1 MTCFGKHIP
10 KNHHRPH
17 IRLFL
22 IMRLKNK
29 IGLSSQKRIADN
41 IFNSKLRYG
50 IHLCGKVIFV
60 DSDSCQG
67 ALDDLQKV
75 QNKLFWL
82 LNNTRIRDK
91 IRTKSIASNLNM
103 LSVNQINAQVKL
115 TEMWKASNLENYPT
129 KLFKKEINYDYRL
142 TRSTIRGDIVLQ
154 GKSDLCNASFM
165 LDASK
170 NWNLAPQAIKNSS
183 SISMAKKEIKKFV
196 ITLPI

>member
-1 MTCFGKHIP
+1 M
-10 KNHHRPH
+10 
-17 IRLFL
+17 
-22 IMRLKNK
+22 
-29 IGLSSQKRIADN
+29 SSIKRIADS

-50 IHLCGKVIFV
+50 IHLCGKVRFV

-75 QNKLFWL
+75 QNKLFRL

-91 IRTKSIASNLNM
+91 ISTKSIASNLNK

-115 TEMWKASNLENYPT
+115 TEMWKASNLDNYPT
-129 KLFKKEINYDYRL
+129 KLFKKEINDDNRL
-142 TRSTIRGDIVLQ
+142 TRSTVRGDIVLQ
-154 GKSDLCNASFM
+154 GKSDLCNASFI

-170 NWNLAPQAIKNSS
+170 NWNLAPQAIKNSP